1 MVRGPLGSASEAL
14 PDRKLQSFSSEPA
27 RVQSARSNGTAPD
40 LFLVVVSGL
49 ESGAGARHRMP
60 VLYGCYSKVY
70 GGAGAKRF
78 DATCVR
84 WPPWNSPEPADG
96 CIRSL
101 SAIGQEELANGIT
114 HLFGNA
120 ECPRCASVFSVAE
133 EYTSANRPIMP

>member
-49 ESGAGARHRMP
+49 ESGAGPRHRMP

-70 GGAGAKRF
+70 GGGEEIRRDLRPVAPVELTGTGRWMHQIA
-78 DATCVR
+78 VR
-84 WPPWNSPEPADG
+84 D
-96 CIRSL
+96 
-101 SAIGQEELANGIT
+101 GQEELANGIT